1 MNQHSEVLDFDDGC
15 KVCFHTKRQRGGI
28 HLNIRNMFESW
39 GCVQG
44 SVQGYRKSD
53 FLSRGGGDRKRSF
66 TSWTG
71 SFSTLG

>member
-39 GCVQG
+39 GGACREVFK
-44 SVQGYRKSD
+44 V
-53 FLSRGGGDRKRSF
+53 
-66 TSWTG
+66 TG
-71 SFSTLG
+71 SRIFLKLYRVKDLK

>member
-53 FLSRGGGDRKRSF
+53 FLKALQS
-66 TSWTG
+66 
-71 SFSTLG
+71 

>member
-39 GCVQG
+39 GGRAGKC
-44 SVQGYRKSD
+44 
-53 FLSRGGGDRKRSF
+53 SRLQEVG
-66 TSWTG
+66 
-71 SFSTLG
+71 FS